1 MFFDIIFYSILFLIL
16 SSFTSTEKKKKMA
29 AIGRLSR
36 AQSQMTIG
44 GPEPEDHHEK
54 KIHKVEN
61 LSNATLINPEQLAAM
76 VKNLSIE

>member
-1 MFFDIIFYSILFLIL
+1 
-16 SSFTSTEKKKKMA
+16 MA

>member
-16 SSFTSTEKKKKMA
+16 SSFTSTEKKMA